1 MKKTPKIILTLAV
14 FLMILFAVYHFYINK
29 DARDIATEEP
39 AFAVKSEQLIAEF
52 TADGAAASKKYLN
65 KTITISGTVSSTD
78 EKSLSLEGGI
88 YCQMMQKTAVK
99 SAEAITVK
107 GRLIGFDDILSEIKL
122 DQCTIITN

>member
-1 MKKTPKIILTLAV
+1 MKKTPKIILTIAV
-14 FLMILFAVYHFYINK
+14 FIIMLFAMYHFYINK

-39 AFAVKSEQLIAEF
+39 AFAVKSDQLLAEF
-52 TADGAAASKKYLN
+52 SADGATASKKYLN
-65 KTITISGTVSSTD
+65 KTITITGSVSSVD

-88 YCQMMQKTAVK
+88 YCQLIQKTALK
-99 SAEAITVK
+99 SGTAITVK